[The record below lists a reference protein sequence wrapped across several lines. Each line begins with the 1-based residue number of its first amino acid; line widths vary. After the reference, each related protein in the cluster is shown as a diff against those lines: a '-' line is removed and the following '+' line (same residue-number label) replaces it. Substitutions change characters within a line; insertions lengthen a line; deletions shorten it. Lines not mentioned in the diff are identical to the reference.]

1 MFKHPGQI
9 IEPEA
14 LKGVSMIASPTIEAT
29 STAKQRKIAHSTR
42 GQSGGMVTR
51 LMSPGDLGEM
61 LKPFVF
67 LDLFDTG
74 DQVIRGRNLHPHS
87 GIATVTYVF
96 EGSTRYEDTTGA
108 SGILAAGGVEWF
120 KAGRGAWHGG
130 GAGEAGRTR
139 GFQLWLA
146 LPPGH
151 ELGSVES
158 INLTPLDVPGDGPAR
173 VVVGSYGT
181 TVSDLDP
188 GSSLNY
194 LAVTLRAGESWS
206 YQPPV
211 GHLIAWMSVAKGRLA
226 HPGRISAG
234 DLVIFEPSETNI
246 DITAESDTEF
256 VIGSGVPATQD
267 LALGTYSVHT
277 GPESLA
283 EGEGRIVEIGQR
295 LRAQGQL

>member
-1 MFKHPGQI
+1 MTTTGT
-9 IEPEA
+9 IEHKPEA
-14 LKGVSMIASPTIEAT
+14 QPRRIAY
-29 STAKQRKIAHSTR
+29 STR
-42 GQSGGMVTR
+42 GRNGGIITR

-74 DQVIRGRNLHPHS
+74 DQAITGRNMHPHS

-108 SGILAAGGVEWF
+108 SGILPPGGVEWF

-146 LPPGH
+146 LPPDQ

-158 INLTPLDVPGDGPAR
+158 INLTPQDVHGDGPVR
-173 VVVGSYGT
+173 VVVGNYGNT
-181 TVSDLDP
+181 TSQLDP

-194 LAVTLRAGESWS
+194 LAVTLRGGESWS
-206 YQPPV
+206 YQPPA
-211 GHLIAWMSVAKGRLA
+211 GHLIGWMSVAKGRLGQ
-226 HPGRISAG
+226 PGTIRAG
-234 DLVIFEPSETNI
+234 DLVIFEPSETSI
-246 DITAESDTEF
+246 DITAETDAEF
-256 VIGSGVPATQD
+256 VIASALPATHD
-267 LALGTYSVHT
+267 LALGAYSVHT
-277 GPESLA
+277 SPESLA

-295 LRAQGQL
+295 LRAVGQL

>member
-1 MFKHPGQI
+1 MTTT
-9 IEPEA
+9 A
-14 LKGVSMIASPTIEAT
+14 TIAHNPTVQ
-29 STAKQRKIAHSTR
+29 QRKIVLSTR
-42 GQSGGMVTR
+42 GHNGGIVTR
-51 LMSPGDLGEM
+51 LMSPGDLGDM

-74 DQVIRGRNLHPHS
+74 DQSIRGRNMHPHS

-108 SGILAAGGVEWF
+108 SGILPAGGVEWF

-146 LPPGH
+146 LPPDH

-158 INLTPLDVPGDGPAR
+158 INLRPQDVPSDGPAH
-173 VVVGSYGT
+173 VVVGSYGNT
-181 TVSDLDP
+181 TSNLDP

-206 YQPPV
+206 YHPPA
-211 GHLIAWMSVAKGRLA
+211 GQLIAWMSVAQGRLGD
-226 HPGRISAG
+226 PGTTQAG
-234 DLVIFEPSETNI
+234 DLVIFEPSEARI
-246 DITAESDTEF
+246 DVTAETDAEF
-256 VIGSGVPATQD
+256 VIGSAVPATHD
-267 LALGTYSVHT
+267 LALGIYSVHT
-277 GPESLA
+277 SAESLA
-283 EGEGRIVEIGQR
+283 DGERHIVEIGQR
-295 LRAQGQL
+295 LQAQGQV

>member
-1 MFKHPGQI
+1 MTTTATT
-9 IEPEA
+9 EA
-14 LKGVSMIASPTIEAT
+14 KPTVQ
-29 STAKQRKIAHSTR
+29 QRKITHRTR
-42 GQSGGMVTR
+42 GHNGGIITR

-74 DQVIRGRNLHPHS
+74 DQAIRGRNMHPHS

-96 EGSTRYEDTTGA
+96 EGTTRYEDTTGA
-108 SGILAAGGVEWF
+108 SGILPAGGVEWF

-158 INLTPLDVPGDGPAR
+158 INLTPQDVPGDGPAR
-173 VVVGSYGT
+173 VVVGSYGNT
-181 TVSDLDP
+181 TSNLDP

-206 YQPPV
+206 YQPLP
-211 GHLIAWMSVAKGRLA
+211 GHLIAWMSLAKGRLGN
-226 HPGRISAG
+226 PEGTRAG
-234 DLVIFEPSETNI
+234 DLVIFEPSEAKI
-246 DITAESDTEF
+246 DITTETDAEF
-256 VIGSGVPATQD
+256 VIGSAVPATHD

-277 GPESLA
+277 SAESLA
-283 EGEGRIVEIGQR
+283 EGEHHIVEIGQR
-295 LRAQGQL
+295 LRAQGQV

>member
-1 MFKHPGQI
+1 MTTM
-9 IEPEA
+9 A
-14 LKGVSMIASPTIEAT
+14 TIESNPAVQ
-29 STAKQRKIAHSTR
+29 QRKIAHSTR
-42 GQSGGMVTR
+42 GRNGGTITR
-51 LMSPGDLGEM
+51 LMSPGDLGET

-74 DQVIRGRNLHPHS
+74 DRAISGRNMHPHS

-108 SGILAAGGVEWF
+108 SGILPAGGVEWF
-120 KAGRGAWHGG
+120 KAGGGAWHGG

-146 LPPGH
+146 LPPDH

-158 INLTPLDVPGDGPAR
+158 INLTPQDVSGDGPAR

-181 TVSDLDP
+181 TISDLDP

-194 LAVTLRAGESWS
+194 LAVTLKAGESWS
-206 YQPPV
+206 YQPPA
-211 GHLIAWMSVAKGRLA
+211 GHLIAWMSVAKGQFGEPESIR
-226 HPGRISAG
+226 AG
-234 DLVIFEPSETNI
+234 DLVIFEPSETKI
-246 DITAESDTEF
+246 DITAETDAEF
-256 VIGSGVPATQD
+256 VIGSAVPATHD
-267 LALGTYSVHT
+267 LALGAYSVHT
-277 GPESLA
+277 SDESLA
-283 EGEGRIVEIGQR
+283 QGERHIVEIGQR

>member
-1 MFKHPGQI
+1 MTTTG
-9 IEPEA
+9 
-14 LKGVSMIASPTIEAT
+14 TIEEHPQVQ
-29 STAKQRKIAHSTR
+29 QRKIADITR
-42 GQSGGMVTR
+42 GRNAGIITR
-51 LMSPGDLGEM
+51 LMSPGDMGET

-74 DQVIRGRNLHPHS
+74 DQAIKGRNMHPHS

-146 LPPGH
+146 LPPDH

-158 INLTPLDVPGDGPAR
+158 INLTPQDVPADGPAR
-173 VVVGSYGT
+173 VVVGNYGNT
-181 TVSDLDP
+181 ASDLDP
-188 GSSLNY
+188 GSSLTY

-206 YQPPV
+206 YKPAA
-211 GHLIAWMSVAKGRLA
+211 GHLIAWMSVAKGRLGE
-226 HPGRISAG
+226 PGSTRAG
-234 DLVIFEPSETNI
+234 DLVVFDPSETKI
-246 DITAESDTEF
+246 DITAQTDAEF
-256 VIGSGVPATQD
+256 VIGSAVPATHD
-267 LALGTYSVHT
+267 LALGSYSVHT
-277 GPESLA
+277 SAEALA
-283 EGEGRIVEIGQR
+283 EGERHIVEIGQR
-295 LRAQGQL
+295 LRGVL

>member
-1 MFKHPGQI
+1 MQ
-9 IEPEA
+9 E
-14 LKGVSMIASPTIEAT
+14 
-29 STAKQRKIAHSTR
+29 RKIAYSTR
-42 GQSGGMVTR
+42 GHNGGIITR

-74 DQVIRGRNLHPHS
+74 DQAIRGRNMHPHS

-108 SGILAAGGVEWF
+108 SGILPAGGVEWF

-146 LPPGH
+146 LPPDH

-158 INLTPLDVPGDGPAR
+158 INLTPQDVPGDGPAR
-173 VVVGSYGT
+173 VVVGSYGNT
-181 TVSDLDP
+181 TSNLDP

-206 YQPPV
+206 YQPPA
-211 GHLIAWMSVAKGRLA
+211 GHLIGVDVSGQGTTRRARE
-226 HPGRISAG
+226 HP
-234 DLVIFEPSETNI
+234 
-246 DITAESDTEF
+246 
-256 VIGSGVPATQD
+256 SG
-267 LALGTYSVHT
+267 
-277 GPESLA
+277 
-283 EGEGRIVEIGQR
+283 
-295 LRAQGQL
+295 

>member
-1 MFKHPGQI
+1 MTTTR
-9 IEPEA
+9 
-14 LKGVSMIASPTIEAT
+14 TIEHNPEV
-29 STAKQRKIAHSTR
+29 QPRKVAHSTR
-42 GQSGGMVTR
+42 GRNGGMITR

-67 LDLFDTG
+67 LDLADTG
-74 DQVIRGRNLHPHS
+74 DQVIRGRNMHPHS

-108 SGILAAGGVEWF
+108 SGILPAGGVEWF

-146 LPPGH
+146 LPPDH

-158 INLTPLDVPGDGPAR
+158 INLTPQDVPVDGPAH
-173 VVVGSYGT
+173 VVVGSYGNT
-181 TVSDLDP
+181 TSHLDP

-206 YQPPV
+206 YQPPA
-211 GHLIAWMSVAKGRLA
+211 GHLTAWMSLAKGRLEA
-226 HPGRISAG
+226 PGSIRAG
-234 DLVIFEPSETNI
+234 DFVIFEPSETKI
-246 DITAESDTEF
+246 DITAETDAEF
-256 VIGSGVPATQD
+256 VIGSAVPATHD

-277 GPESLA
+277 SAESLA
-283 EGEGRIVEIGQR
+283 TGERHIIEIGQR

>member
-1 MFKHPGQI
+1 
-9 IEPEA
+9 
-14 LKGVSMIASPTIEAT
+14 LTRIATIDANASEQ
-29 STAKQRKIAHSTR
+29 QREIARSTR
-42 GQSGGMVTR
+42 GHNGGIITR

-74 DQVIRGRNLHPHS
+74 DQAIKGRNMHPHS
-87 GIATVTYVF
+87 GITTVTYVF

-108 SGILAAGGVEWF
+108 SGILPAGGVEWF

-130 GAGEAGRTR
+130 GAGEVGRTR

-146 LPPGH
+146 LPPDV

-158 INLTPLDVPGDGPAR
+158 INLTPRDVPDDGPAHL
-173 VVVGSYGT
+173 VVGSYGNT
-181 TVSDLDP
+181 TSNLDP

-206 YQPPV
+206 YQPPA
-211 GHLIAWMSVAKGRLA
+211 GHLIGWLSVAKGRLGN
-226 HPGRISAG
+226 PGSTRAG
-234 DLVIFEPSETNI
+234 DLVVFEPSETEI
-246 DITAESDTEF
+246 DITAETDTEL
-256 VIGSGVPATQD
+256 VIGSAVPATHD

-277 GPESLA
+277 SAESLA
-283 EGEGRIVEIGQR
+283 TGERQIVEIGQR
-295 LRAQGQL
+295 LRARGQL

>member
-1 MFKHPGQI
+1 MTTTR
-9 IEPEA
+9 
-14 LKGVSMIASPTIEAT
+14 TIEHDPVLPE
-29 STAKQRKIAHSTR
+29 RRIAYSTR
-42 GQSGGMVTR
+42 GHNQGMITR
-51 LMSPGDLGEM
+51 LMSPGDLGEV

-74 DQVIRGRNLHPHS
+74 DKAIRGRNMHPHS

-108 SGILAAGGVEWF
+108 SGILPAGGVEWF
-120 KAGRGAWHGG
+120 KAGGGAWHGG

-146 LPPGH
+146 LPPDH

-158 INLTPLDVPGDGPAR
+158 INLTPQDVPGDGPAQ
-173 VVVGSYGT
+173 VVVGNYGNNT
-181 TVSDLDP
+181 SNLDS

-206 YQPPV
+206 YQPPA
-211 GHLIAWMSVAKGRLA
+211 GHLIAWMSVAKGRLGE
-226 HPGRISAG
+226 PGNTRAG
-234 DLVIFEPSETNI
+234 DLVIFEPSDTKIE
-246 DITAESDTEF
+246 ITAQADTEF
-256 VIGSGVPATQD
+256 VIGSAVPAAHG
-267 LALGTYSVHT
+267 LALGAYSVHT
-277 GPESLA
+277 SAESLA
-283 EGEGRIVEIGQR
+283 DGEGHIVEIGRR